1 MEEEEVVVEEGG
13 KGSGLEVRSFVEGF
27 SWRLFET
34 FTFLLGRNYT
44 FKKDGWTAPVQLNDK
59 KKTSSAM

>member
-1 MEEEEVVVEEGG
+1 MEEEEEVVVEEGG
-13 KGSGLEVRSFVEGF
+13 KGSGLDVRSFVEGF

-44 FKKDGWTAPVQLNDK
+44 FKKDG
-59 KKTSSAM
+59 